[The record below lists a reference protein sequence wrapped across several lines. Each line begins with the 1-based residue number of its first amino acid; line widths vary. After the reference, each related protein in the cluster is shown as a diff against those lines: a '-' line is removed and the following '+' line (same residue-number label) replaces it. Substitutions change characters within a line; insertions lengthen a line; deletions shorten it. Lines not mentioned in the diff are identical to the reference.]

1 MVNVKLFVVN
11 ENETNS
17 ILIWDETNQGL
28 LIDPGFCS
36 KEEFYIFSDFVHIY
50 FKHSSDTWPL

>member
-36 KEEFYIFSDFVHIY
+36 KKQHIY